1 MRYREYGISVA
12 TVGDDLLNEYKRI
25 TETPESELEIVKR
38 VIEDKILFRKIKNR
52 DDIGELKKIAK
63 NLFYNLPGEMIE
75 RFLREEIENSMRI
88 CKNCPYLKDNV
99 YCPLLNVE
107 VNPYFESCGTI

>member
-12 TVGDDLLNEYKRI
+12 TVGDDLLDEYKRI
-25 TETPESELEIVKR
+25 TETQENDLDIVKR
-38 VIEDKILFRKIKNR
+38 VIEEKILFRKIKCKE
-52 DDIGELKKIAK
+52 DIAELKKVAK

-75 RFLREEIENSMRI
+75 SFLRHEIEDSMKI
-88 CKNCPYLKDNV
+88 CKNCPYIRDNV
-99 YCPLLNVE
+99 YCPLLNVK